1 MPIHLSVRERV
12 LSHLNKHPVPILDA
26 FANVLLG
33 RALMVCNSVGV
44 FDALHG
50 SPCSVSELAAKT
62 GMSARGADILLRTV
76 EAGGYVVKEG
86 GRFRNTKVAERWLTK
101 TSPHYLGNLVRYF
114 EKLFSRWEYLGHTVE
129 QGEPEKPYFEYFDEN
144 GWEIYTYGMM
154 DLARFL
160 MPQVVRVVQ
169 LPKSARRLLDI
180 GGSHGLYSMELC
192 RSHPGLKADV
202 IDLEKVVKV
211 GRKITEDLGMSNR
224 VIHHVGDFM
233 RDTLG
238 NGYDVAL
245 AFNIIHGL
253 KPPENMLLMKKAGA
267 ALNQGGVIV
276 IMDQLRDGKKDS
288 SLSRLISAVVG
299 LNLFNEIGGNSY
311 TASEVQEWIH
321 EGGFVECTVK
331 WLRAPGV
338 AIIQARKP

>member
-1 MPIHLSVRERV
+1 MPIHLNMRERV
-12 LSHLNKHPVPILDA
+12 LSRLDKHPVPILDA

-62 GMSARGADILLRTV
+62 GMSARGADVLLRTV

-86 GRFRNTKVAERWLTK
+86 DHFRNTKVAERWLTK
-101 TSPHYLGNLVRYF
+101 TSPHYLGNLVQYF
-114 EKLFSRWEYLGHTVE
+114 DELFSRWEYLERTV
-129 QGEPEKPYFEYFDEN
+129 QHGEPEKPYFEYFGEN
-144 GWEIYTYGMM
+144 DWEIYTYGMM

-169 LPKSARRLLDI
+169 LPKLARRLLDI
-180 GGSHGLYSMELC
+180 GGSHGLYAVEFC
-192 RSHPGLKADV
+192 RSHPVLKADV
-202 IDLEKVVKV
+202 IDLEKVVEV
-211 GRKITEDLGMSNR
+211 GRRITKDLGMSSR
-224 VIHHVGDFM
+224 VTHHAGDFM
-233 RDTLG
+233 TDSFG
-238 NGYDVAL
+238 NGYDVVL

-253 KPPENMLLMKKAGA
+253 KPPENMLLMKKASA
-267 ALNQGGVIV
+267 ALNQGGKIA

-299 LNLFNEIGGNSY
+299 LNLFNEIGGSSY
-311 TASEVQEWIH
+311 TASEVQEWSR
-321 EGGFVECTVK
+321 EAGFVECTVK